1 MSQPFLQHLRD
12 LLLLQTF
19 HELWLKVRP
28 LPSVI
33 PPYLSTSPLSA
44 CLQVLEVMEV
54 YLADAPPAS
63 SLDLEAPQA
72 QQGVTAVGTP
82 SSEMAPLSELALEKL
97 KNMLLVM
104 AASGAF
110 EVRHPHIGISLGTMH

>member
-1 MSQPFLQHLRD
+1 
-12 LLLLQTF
+12 
-19 HELWLKVRP
+19 
-28 LPSVI
+28 
-33 PPYLSTSPLSA
+33 
-44 CLQVLEVMEV
+44 MEV

-63 SLDLEAPQA
+63 SLDLDAQQAP
-72 QQGVTAVGTP
+72 QGVTAVGTP

-110 EVRHPHIGISLGTMH
+110 EVRHPAPSLYTFFLK